1 MIVHVTGLFSFSG
14 EKGERNIV
22 YKNIRERKKIEE
34 IDNEFN
40 RILNSIK
47 CLLKSKSQSCT
58 FCLVAIRF
66 IRGNQTRK
74 CEIPR

>member
-47 CLLKSKSQSCT
+47 CLLKSNHW
-58 FCLVAIRF
+58 I
-66 IRGNQTRK
+66 
-74 CEIPR
+74 

>member
-14 EKGERNIV
+14 EKGERSIV
-22 YKNIRERKKIEE
+22 YTREKKIEE